1 MKFQICSGELIK
13 IKDIR
18 AMQDDLLASTRDQ
31 LVLELNVEKS
41 KTASTG
47 VQSKI
52 VKIREIRRT
61 IARIN
66 TMLRER
72 GAKS

>member
-1 MKFQICSGELIK
+1 MK

-18 AMQDDLLASTRDQ
+18 GMQEDALASTRDQ
-31 LVLELNVEKS
+31 LVLELNIERS

-66 TMLRER
+66 TMLKER
-72 GAKS
+72 GAKK

>member
-1 MKFQICSGELIK
+1 MPNET
-13 IKDIR
+13 
-18 AMQDDLLASTRDQ
+18 LASTRDQ
-31 LVLELNVEKS
+31 LVLELNIEKS

-66 TMLRER
+66 TILKKR